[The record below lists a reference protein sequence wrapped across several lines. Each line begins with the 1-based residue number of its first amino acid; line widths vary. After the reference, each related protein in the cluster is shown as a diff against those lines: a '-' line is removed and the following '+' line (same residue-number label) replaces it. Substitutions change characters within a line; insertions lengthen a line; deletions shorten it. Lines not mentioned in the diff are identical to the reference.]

1 MCMWGGVIVG
11 MPVGCVYVEEGVSL
25 WVCLLGCVCTHG
37 YACWMCVCVCGGVS
51 LWVSYWGVCLSV
63 IMDLPVGCVCAC
75 LSLWP
80 CLLGDE
86 RLSVIVGMPVGVGV
100 LVILV

>member
-1 MCMWGGVIVG
+1 MPVGVCVCVCIIVG
-11 MPVGCVYVEEGVSL
+11 MSVGVCVGI
-25 WVCLLGCVCTHG
+25 HG